1 MSLNQVVAD
10 PEAGPFLPSIGSS
23 TMKFGGFRTNF
34 QSRKNLL
41 KNESPKSI
49 GKIFIKQQSNAK
61 PMEMVKVE
69 SSLRKSQAQNT
80 QIFTKR
86 QRI

>member
-10 PEAGPFLPSIGSS
+10 PEAGPFLPNIGSS
-23 TMKFGGFRTNF
+23 AMKFGGFRTNF

-41 KNESPKSI
+41 KNESPK
-49 GKIFIKQQSNAK
+49 IFIKQQSNAK
-61 PMEMVKVE
+61 PMAIVKVE
-69 SSLRKSQAQNT
+69 SSLRKSQAQNA